1 MTHDKVFN
9 WRMARRERSMVA
21 KAQQGKHRQV
31 CVIARHMDKM
41 LCLPHLDSGGVQS
54 DLDRYRKGT
63 ITIL

>member
-9 WRMARRERSMVA
+9 WRMARRERAMVA
-21 KAQQGKHRQV
+21 KCHQGKHSQAV
-31 CVIARHMDKM
+31 IIARHMDFVIGS
-41 LCLPHLDSGGVQS
+41 PILDSGGVQS